1 MDPITLLI
9 VVISI
14 LLVAFFAGIEIAFV
28 SANKLNVE
36 LKKKQGSK
44 DGKVIARFMEH
55 PEDFIGTSLVGINI
69 ALVVYEQFM
78 TELTKPLFE
87 KLPANLN
94 NQYIHLMLDTLI
106 GTLVILILGEF
117 LPKAFFKNKAEK
129 ILFFFRAPIQF
140 FYAMLYPIAKFFVN
154 ISEWILKYIF
164 NIQMNETKEVFSR
177 IDLEHFVKQMNTG
190 HQDEVQTSTNDLFEN
205 ALYLTNVKVRECLI
219 PRKEIEAVEAKSTV
233 EEVRQKFIETRLSKI
248 IVYEN
253 DIDNIIGYLHHLDF
267 HRHPK
272 TIKEILHT
280 IALVPEAMSAVDLM
294 NLFTKQRKSIALVV
308 DEFGGTAGIIT
319 MEDVLEEIFGEIRD
333 EHDVEEL
340 IDNQIAEDEFIF
352 SGRLELD
359 YLNKKYGF
367 DFSDEEADTLSG
379 YIIANHE
386 TIPVQKD
393 KIIVSNYEFDIL
405 SVTDTKIETVK
416 MRWLHKE
423 FKN

>member
-1 MDPITLLI
+1 MASITLLI
-9 VVISI
+9 VIISI

-44 DGKVIARFMEH
+44 DGSVIARFMEH

-69 ALVVYEQFM
+69 ALVVYEQYM
-78 TELTKPLFE
+78 TKLTEPLFHH
-87 KLPANLN
+87 LPAYFN
-94 NQYIHLMLDTLI
+94 NQYMHLLLDTLI
-106 GTLVILILGEF
+106 GTIVILFLGEF

-129 ILFFFRAPIQF
+129 ILFFFRIPIQF
-140 FYAMLYPIAKFFVN
+140 FYAILYPIARFFVS

-164 NIQMNETKEVFSR
+164 NIELSDKKEVYSR

-190 HQDEVQTSTNDLFEN
+190 HQDEDQHSNHDLFEN
-205 ALYLTNVKVRECLI
+205 ALYLSNVKVRECLI
-219 PRKEIEAVEAKSTV
+219 PRKEIEAVAIDTSIAD
-233 EEVRQKFIETRLSKI
+233 VRKKFIESRLSKI
-248 IVYEN
+248 IVYEGS
-253 DIDNIIGYLHHLDF
+253 IDNIKGYLHHLDF
-267 HRHPK
+267 HRHP
-272 TIKEILHT
+272 TNISVILHT
-280 IALVPEAMSAVDLM
+280 IAIVPEAMSAVDLM
-294 NLFTKQRKSIALVV
+294 NLFTKQRKSIAWVV

-319 MEDVLEEIFGEIRD
+319 MEDVLEEIFGEIKD

-340 IDNQIAEDEFIF
+340 IDNQIAEDEYIF

-393 KIIVSNYEFDIL
+393 KIIVSNFEFDIL

-416 MRWLHKE
+416 MRWLKFGE
-423 FKN
+423 N

>member
-1 MDPITLLI
+1 MEPITVI
-9 VVISI
+9 VVIVSI

-44 DGKVIARFMEH
+44 DGAVIARFMEH

-69 ALVVYEQFM
+69 ALVVYEQYM
-78 TELTKPLFE
+78 TKLTEPMFHH
-87 KLPANLN
+87 LPAVFN
-94 NQYIHLMLDTLI
+94 NQYVHLIVDTLI
-106 GTLVILILGEF
+106 GTIVILILGEF

-129 ILFFFRAPIQF
+129 ILFFFKVPIQF
-140 FYAMLYPIAKFFVN
+140 FYAILYPIAKFFVT

-164 NIQMNETKEVFSR
+164 NIKVNDTKEVFSR
-177 IDLEHFVKQMNTG
+177 IDLENFVKQMNTG
-190 HQDEVQTSTNDLFEN
+190 HQDEAQTNTNDLFEN
-205 ALYLTNVKVRECLI
+205 ALYLSNVKVRECLI
-219 PRKEIEAVEAKSTV
+219 PRKEILAVEVKTSV
-233 EEVRQKFIETRLSKI
+233 EEVRNKFIETKLSKI

-253 DIDNIIGYLHHLDF
+253 DIDNIVGYLHHLDF
-267 HRHPK
+267 HRRPK

-280 IALVPEAMSAVDLM
+280 ITIVPEAMSAVDLM
-294 NLFTKQRKSIALVV
+294 NQFTKQRKSIAWVI

-319 MEDVLEEIFGEIRD
+319 MEDVLEEIFGEIKD

-340 IDNQIAEDEFIF
+340 IDNQIAENEFIF
-352 SGRLELD
+352 SGRQELD

-367 DFSDEEADTLSG
+367 AFSDEEADTLSG

-386 TIPVQKD
+386 TIPQQRD
-393 KIIVSNYEFDIL
+393 KIIIAHFEFDIM

-416 MRWLHKE
+416 MRWLQNE
-423 FKN
+423 ND

>member
-1 MDPITLLI
+1 MEPITLLI
-9 VVISI
+9 VIISI

-44 DGKVIARFMEH
+44 DGTVIARFMEH

-69 ALVVYEQFM
+69 ALVVYEQYM
-78 TELTKPLFE
+78 TKLTEPLFE
-87 KLPANLN
+87 KLPLAFH
-94 NQYIHLMLDTLI
+94 NQYVHLILDTLI
-106 GTLVILILGEF
+106 GTIIILILGEF

-129 ILFFFRAPIQF
+129 ILFFFRVPIQF

-164 NIQMNETKEVFSR
+164 NIKINDTKDVFSR

-190 HQDEVQTSTNDLFEN
+190 HQDEAQTNTNDLFEN
-205 ALYLTNVKVRECLI
+205 ALYLSNVKVRECLI
-219 PRKEIEAVEAKSTV
+219 PRKEIEAVDINSSV
-233 EEVRQKFIETRLSKI
+233 EDVRNKFISSKLSKI

-253 DIDNIIGYLHHLDF
+253 DIDNIVGYLHHLDF

-272 TIKEILHT
+272 AIKDILHT
-280 IALVPEAMSAVDLM
+280 INMVPEAMGAVDLM
-294 NLFTKQRKSIALVV
+294 NLFTKQRKSIAWVI

-319 MEDVLEEIFGEIRD
+319 MEDVLEEIFGEIKD

-340 IDNQIAEDEFIF
+340 IDNQIAENEFIF
-352 SGRLELD
+352 SGRQELD
-359 YLNKKYGF
+359 FLNKKYGF
-367 DFSDEEADTLSG
+367 DMSDDDADTLSG

-386 TIPVQKD
+386 TIPLQRD
-393 KIIVSNYEFDIL
+393 KIIVSNFEFDIV
-405 SVTDTKIETVK
+405 SVTDTRIETVK
-416 MRWLHKE
+416 MRWLQNE
-423 FKN
+423 D